1 MRALIFPTSN
11 RICLMLENPSMIKLS
26 IIITHANIFA
36 SVVLKSAANIQNNNN
51 SCKYFCVSWVNFI
64 FFIAI
69 YPKKHLRSMTSHRSL
84 PNFGTKNRHLLFS
97 VMKNQYYPMGSP
109 QNSFLLQFL
118 QCFPIQ
124 TSSNWF
130 MACSTSSGLSVRMPA
145 SKLRVPSP
153 FMPMPAPVRLALP
166 I

>member
-1 MRALIFPTSN
+1 MRAFIFPTSK

-26 IIITHANIFA
+26 IIIAHANIFA
-36 SVVLKSAANIQNNNN
+36 LVVLKSASNIQNNSN
-51 SCKYFCVSWVNFI
+51 SCKYFCVSWGNFI

-69 YPKKHLRSMTSHRSL
+69 YPKKHLRSMTSYRSL
-84 PNFGTKNRHLLFS
+84 PNFGTKYRHLLFS
-97 VMKNQYYPMGSP
+97 VKKNQYYPMGSS
-109 QNSFLLQFL
+109 QNSFRLHAL
-118 QCFPIQ
+118 QCLPIQ
-124 TSSNWF
+124 TASNWF

-166 I
+166 M